1 MKTSYKFLIWFVY
14 LCLLDI
20 PFVLTKYFLDNDM
33 LNKWYFFLTGI
44 MFMFMGWMGYALAS
58 KLSNTKKRK

>member
-1 MKTSYKFLIWFVY
+1 MKKSYKFLIWFVY

-20 PFVLTKYFLDNDM
+20 PFELIKYFLDNNI

-44 MFMFMGWMGYALAS
+44 IFMFMGYLCCILKS
-58 KLSNTKKRK
+58 KLSNKHA